1 MDTCWR
7 LRNNRAAAVAVRA
20 LLVLRPTW
28 KDRPIAPV
36 LYYVGL
42 TLCLLASG
50 RVAMLALGGWS
61 RTRHRQRRYESD
73 KRAFVEEVAVA
84 ARAARADRH
93 EYLAWTGTR
102 PLRIAAIVD
111 EAEDVK
117 SFYLSDADGGLLPSF
132 EPGQYLTCHFETAPG
147 EKPLVRCYSL
157 SDRPR
162 EEYYRLTVKRCD
174 APDDQPLAPPG
185 RASNRL
191 HAMQVGDSLAV
202 SAPRGGFFLDPRR
215 NHPLVLIAGGIGVTP
230 MVSIL
235 ASLAAANDR
244 REVYFFYGVRNS
256 REHPLRDQLEQI
268 GREHLNLH
276 QFVSYSQPLPRD
288 REHHDYH
295 HRGRI
300 DVDYLQRVLPSG
312 QFDYYL
318 CGPGPM
324 MEQLVEGLLA
334 AGVPEDRILYE
345 AFGPASIRRVP
356 AIEKSA
362 AAKMPSGPLPT
373 VRLATSERQVDWD
386 GDCESL
392 LELIEGLGVAIDSG
406 CRAGNCGMC
415 AARVLE
421 GDIEMVK
428 QPGAQAPEG
437 YCLAC
442 ISVPKSPVV
451 LEL

>member
-1 MDTCWR
+1 M
-7 LRNNRAAAVAVRA
+7 RA
-20 LLVLRPTW
+20 LLLLRPTW
-28 KDRPIAPV
+28 KERPIAPV
-36 LYYVGL
+36 LYYIGL

-61 RTRHRQRRYESD
+61 RLRRRQQRYEAD
-73 KRAFVEEVAVA
+73 KQAFVEQVAAA

-93 EYLAWTGTR
+93 DYLAWTGTR

-111 EAEDVK
+111 EAKDVK
-117 SFYLSDADGGLLPSF
+117 SFYLSDVNGGLLPSF
-132 EPGQYLTCHFETAPG
+132 EPGQYLTCHFETAAG

-174 APDDQPLAPPG
+174 APADQPLVPAG
-185 RASNRL
+185 RGSNRL
-191 HAMQVGDSLAV
+191 HAMRVGDSLAV

-215 NHPLVLIAGGIGVTP
+215 HQPLVLIAGGIGVTP

-235 ASLAAANDR
+235 AALAAANDR

-268 GREHLNLH
+268 GREHPNLH
-276 QFVSYSQPLPRD
+276 QFVTYSQPLAED

-300 DVDYLQRVLPSG
+300 DIDYVLGVLPTG
-312 QFDYYL
+312 QFDFYL
-318 CGPGPM
+318 CGPGRM
-324 MEQLVEGLLA
+324 MEHMVEGLLA

-345 AFGPASIRRVP
+345 AFGPASIRRAP
-356 AIEKSA
+356 TIEKQH
-362 AAKMPSGPLPT
+362 AKCGPTGPPPT
-373 VRLATSERQVDWD
+373 VRLATSEREVNWD
-386 GDCESL
+386 NDCESL

-421 GDIEMVK
+421 GDVELVK
-428 QPGAQAPEG
+428 QPGAQAPDG